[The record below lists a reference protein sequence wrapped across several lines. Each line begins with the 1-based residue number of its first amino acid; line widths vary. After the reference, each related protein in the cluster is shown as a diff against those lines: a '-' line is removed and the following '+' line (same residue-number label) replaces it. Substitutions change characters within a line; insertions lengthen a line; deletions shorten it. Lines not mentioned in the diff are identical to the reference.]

1 MKKKPTF
8 VITPK
13 VRLQTEKDRANFK
26 EELAAKVAQ
35 YNLKN
40 SESKND

>member
-1 MKKKPTF
+1 MPDI
-8 VITPK
+8 VLTP
-13 VRLQTEKDRANFK
+13 RHRREATGAQSDNFK
-26 EELAAKVAQ
+26 AELEAKIAQ

>member
-13 VRLQTEKDRANFK
+13 VRPKTEKDRANFK
-26 EELAAKVAQ
+26 EQLAAKVEQ